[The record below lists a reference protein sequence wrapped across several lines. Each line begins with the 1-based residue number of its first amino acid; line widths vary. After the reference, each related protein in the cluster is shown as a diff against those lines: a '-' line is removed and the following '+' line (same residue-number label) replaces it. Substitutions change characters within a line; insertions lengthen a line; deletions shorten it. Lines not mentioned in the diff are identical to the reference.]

1 MSTQPQISEAG
12 RISQMLGLYKA
23 EWLNGNLFELFS
35 EPQYFGELK
44 TSRPCVLIGG
54 RGTGK
59 TTVLKGLSYKGQF
72 ALHDNKAS
80 SLLDAKFYGIYYRV
94 NTNRVTAFKGEEL
107 SEDRWTRYFA
117 HYLNLVFCTQLLE
130 FVEWFSVQTGSA
142 VVISPRLVEKV
153 GLTFGLQETK
163 TLSELNEAIESLL
176 LRFEASINALND
188 EMVGGLSL
196 QGAPV
201 DELTN
206 ALCGSELFR
215 GKQFYFLIDEFE
227 NFENYQQRV
236 VNTLIKHATQSY
248 TFKVGVRELGW
259 RERATLNANEQ
270 LTSPAD
276 YAHVNI
282 GDVLVGAKFKNFASD
297 VVLSR
302 LAPGLNRADGR
313 QFLRTLLPKL
323 SEMQEAHSLL
333 ESTDATRLMKEA
345 RNVLD
350 ADEYDRICELPIGKI
365 SFAKYWSDVYRDES
379 FADSLR
385 GLSHGSPKWTQR
397 VNNHFYSFLFTIR
410 KRKPGLRKYYCGWD
424 VYVRLANGNIRYLLE
439 LVHAAFLMHL
449 DESDQVG
456 PITPKTQTLAAQAVG
471 KKNLDE
477 LQGLSVDGAHLTKL
491 LLSLG
496 RIFQL
501 FAEEP
506 SGHTP
511 EANEFHIQ
519 GVESAKEDAS
529 AIRLLNS
536 AVMHLALVRRTANK
550 LADARDTKEYDY
562 SVHPIFAPFF
572 VFSYRRKRKLALTT
586 TQLLGLVSQPRSAI
600 EDVMKQNNREPVA
613 DVLPDQMGLFEAF
626 YE

>member
-44 TSRPCVLIGG
+44 TGRPCVLIGG

-59 TTVLKGLSYKGQF
+59 TTVLRGLSYEGQF

-94 NTNRVTAFKGEEL
+94 NTNRVTAFRGEEL

-153 GLTFGLQETK
+153 GLTFGLQGMET
-163 TLSELNEAIESLL
+163 LGDLNEAIESLL

-196 QGAPV
+196 QGAPI
-201 DELTN
+201 DELTS
-206 ALCGSELFR
+206 ALCSSELFR

-302 LAPGLNRADGR
+302 LAPSLDRADGR
-313 QFLRTLLPKL
+313 RFLRTLLPKL
-323 SEMQEAHSLL
+323 SEMEEAQSLL
-333 ESTDATRLMKEA
+333 ENTDAARLMKEA

-350 ADEYDRICELPIGKI
+350 AEEYSRVCELPIGKV
-365 SFAKYWSDVYRDES
+365 SFAKYWSDIYIGES
-379 FADSLR
+379 FADALR

-456 PITPKTQTLAAQAVG
+456 PIAPKIQTLAAQAVG

-519 GVESAKEDAS
+519 GVESASEDAS

-586 TQLLGLVSQPRSAI
+586 TQLLGLVGQPRSAI
-600 EDVMKQNNREPVA
+600 EDVMKQNNREPMA